1 MTAVAAPTRYPASR
15 FETQAWVDLR
25 DPAEQARLTPAA
37 VRGIRRLADAW
48 GLTVPQVCA
57 LLGDVSPSTWHAWA
71 RTPPKTL
78 GVDRLTRASYLL
90 GIYTALHVLY
100 GDELA
105 DEWVHLPNTNALFNG
120 AAPLDVMLLGG
131 IPAMERV
138 RALLDARRGGA

>member
-1 MTAVAAPTRYPASR
+1 MTAVAAPVRYPSSR

-37 VRGIRRLADAW
+37 LRGMGQLSAAW
-48 GLTVPQVCA
+48 GLTVPQTCS
-57 LLGDVSPSTWHAWA
+57 LLGDVSPSSWHAWV
-71 RTPPKTL
+71 RTPPKSL

-100 GDELA
+100 GDDLA
-105 DEWVHLPNTNALFNG
+105 DEWVHLPNTNALFAG
-120 AAPLDVMLLGG
+120 ATPLDVMLRGG

-138 RALLDARRGGA
+138 RALLDARRGGS

>member
-1 MTAVAAPTRYPASR
+1 MTTVAAPVRYPASR

-25 DPAEQARLTPAA
+25 DPAEQSRLTPPA
-37 VRGIRRLADAW
+37 VRGMARLAAAW
-48 GLTVPQVCA
+48 SLTVPQVCA
-57 LLGDVSPSTWHAWA
+57 LLGDVSPSSWHSWT
-71 RTPPKTL
+71 RTPPRTL
-78 GVDRLTRASYLL
+78 GVDRLTRTSCLL

-120 AAPLDVMLLGG
+120 ATPLDVMVRGG

>member
-1 MTAVAAPTRYPASR
+1 MTVATSVRYPASR

-37 VRGIRRLADAW
+37 VRGMARLAQAW
-48 GLTVPQVCA
+48 GLTVGDVCS

-71 RTPPKTL
+71 RKPPKSL

-90 GIYTALHVLY
+90 GIYAALHVLY

-105 DEWVHLPNTNALFNG
+105 DEWVALPNTNALFNG
-120 AAPLDVMLLGG
+120 STPLDVMLRGG

>member
-1 MTAVAAPTRYPASR
+1 MTVASPVRYPASR

-25 DPAEQARLTPAA
+25 DPSEQARLTPAA
-37 VRGIRRLADAW
+37 VPGVARLADAW
-48 GLTVPQVCA
+48 GLSVTDVCS
-57 LLGDVSPSTWHAWA
+57 LLGEVSPSTWHAWA
-71 RTPPKTL
+71 HRPPKSL

-90 GIYTALHVLY
+90 GIYAALHVLY

-105 DEWVHLPNTNALFNG
+105 DQWVRLPNTNALFNG
-120 AAPLDVMLLGG
+120 STPLDVMLRGG

>member
-1 MTAVAAPTRYPASR
+1 MTILAPAVRYPASR

-25 DPAEQARLTPAA
+25 DPAEQTRLTPAA
-37 VRGIRRLADAW
+37 VRGTARLGETW
-48 GLTVPQVCA
+48 GLTVAQLCT
-57 LLGDVSPSTWHAWA
+57 LLGDVSPSTWHAWV

-78 GVDRLTRASYLL
+78 GVDRLTRASYLM
-90 GIYTALHVLY
+90 GIYAALHVLY
-100 GDELA
+100 DAPLA

-120 AAPLDVMLLGG
+120 RTPLEVMLLGG

>member
-1 MTAVAAPTRYPASR
+1 MTVASPVRYPASR

-25 DPAEQARLTPAA
+25 DPSEQARLTPAA
-37 VRGIRRLADAW
+37 VRGVARLADAW
-48 GLTVPQVCA
+48 GLSVTDVCS
-57 LLGDVSPSTWHAWA
+57 LLGEVSPSTWHAWA
-71 RTPPKTL
+71 HRPPKSL

-90 GIYTALHVLY
+90 GIYAALHVLY

-105 DEWVHLPNTNALFNG
+105 DQWVRLPNTNALFNG
-120 AAPLDVMLLGG
+120 STPLDVMLRGG

>member
-1 MTAVAAPTRYPASR
+1 MTAVAASVRYPASR
-15 FETQAWVDLR
+15 FETQPWVDLR
-25 DPAEQARLTPAA
+25 DPSEQARLTPAA
-37 VRGIRRLADAW
+37 ARGMARLAEAW
-48 GLTVPQVCA
+48 GLTVPQVCS
-57 LLGDVSPSTWHAWA
+57 LLGEVSPSTWHAWA
-71 RTPPKTL
+71 KSPPRTL

-120 AAPLDVMLLGG
+120 STPLDVMLRGG
-131 IPAMERV
+131 IPALERV

>member
-1 MTAVAAPTRYPASR
+1 MTVASPVRYPASR

-25 DPAEQARLTPAA
+25 DPSEQARLTPAA
-37 VRGIRRLADAW
+37 VRGVARLAEAW
-48 GLTVPQVCA
+48 GLSVTDVCS
-57 LLGDVSPSTWHAWA
+57 LLGEVSPSTWHAWA
-71 RTPPKTL
+71 HRPPKSL

-90 GIYTALHVLY
+90 GIYAALHVLY

-105 DEWVHLPNTNALFNG
+105 DQWVRLPNTNALFNG
-120 AAPLDVMLLGG
+120 STPLDVMLRGG

>member
-1 MTAVAAPTRYPASR
+1 MTAVAAPVRYPASR
-15 FETQAWVDLR
+15 FETQVWVDLR
-25 DPAEQARLTPAA
+25 DPDEQARLTPAA
-37 VRGIRRLADAW
+37 VRGVGRLAAAW
-48 GLTVPQVCA
+48 GLTISQICS
-57 LLGDVSPSTWHAWA
+57 LLGDVSPSSWHAWA

-78 GVDRLTRASYLL
+78 GVDRLTRVSLL
-90 GIYTALHVLY
+90 MGIYTALHVLY

-120 AAPLDVMLLGG
+120 EAPLEMMLRGG